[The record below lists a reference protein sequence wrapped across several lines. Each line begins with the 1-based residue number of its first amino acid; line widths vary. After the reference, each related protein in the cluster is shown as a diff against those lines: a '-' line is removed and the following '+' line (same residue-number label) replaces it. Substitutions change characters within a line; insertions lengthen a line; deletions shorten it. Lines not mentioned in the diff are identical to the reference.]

1 MTDQGKKVLGKS
13 APASEAARAGGTA
26 PLQAASA
33 APAPLRHR
41 ARSRQ
46 DKDLRRAQLIASATQ
61 LFADEDFD
69 AVTIARVAGQAGVAK
84 GTAYLYFATKES
96 LFLELVRA
104 EMSLLLV
111 DLTQKLDPGRPGLPA
126 SQANA
131 VKSVPA
137 VIARSLTERLVLRRL
152 LVLLHSVIEPKI
164 DAATALEFK
173 IFLRDLLQEASLL
186 MAQRIPGLTVEKA
199 SILMLQIHALVISLT
214 QLAEPPPVI
223 AQVMAQDASLHG
235 MHIDFESFLTL
246 TLETLVRGNISA
258 G

>member
-1 MTDQGKKVLGKS
+1 MTAQGKKALGEP

-26 PLQAASA
+26 LVQAAPAASA
-33 APAPLRHR
+33 APAALRHR

-69 AVTIARVAGQAGVAK
+69 AVTIARVAALAGVAK

-111 DLTQKLDPGRPGLPA
+111 GLTQKLDPGLPA

-186 MAQRIPGLTVEKA
+186 MAQRIPGLNVEKA

-223 AQVMAQDASLHG
+223 AQVMAQNPSLRG

-246 TLETLVRGNISA
+246 TLETLVQGTISA
-258 G
+258 V